1 MIKTFTIKLNTEVT
15 IDFSSWGLSD
25 AEQLGGK
32 ETKKLVIEELFE
44 QSGMDEFE
52 ITEQHSNSL
61 FEAMAG
67 VVKAQNDYYMV
78 HKNEYETT

>member
-52 ITEQHSNSL
+52 ITEQHSTSL

-67 VVKAQNDYYMV
+67 VVKAQNDYYMA